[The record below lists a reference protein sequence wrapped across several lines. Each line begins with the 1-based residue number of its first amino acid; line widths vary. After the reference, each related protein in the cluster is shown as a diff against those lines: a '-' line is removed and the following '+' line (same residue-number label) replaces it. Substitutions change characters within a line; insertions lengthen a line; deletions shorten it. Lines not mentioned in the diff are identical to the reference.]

1 VAARFRSW
9 YAFATMI
16 VVLILI
22 FGLVALAAA
31 AFVVLPVLRARAGA
45 DEEKRPPWIAIGGGL
60 ATMAAGLGIYAAL
73 GQPAIA
79 LSTLTGPSTTDYQSL
94 ITTLAR
100 RMPNRPGDVD
110 GWALLGR
117 GYMTLGNSVQAE
129 KALARAVQA
138 AKAENGAAPPQLL
151 SSYGE
156 AMAESAGQVTKEAEA
171 VFREALSE
179 DPRDLMSRYYVGLAM
194 ATRGEKEGALQL
206 WEQVLADAPPD
217 TPWRGALIDQV
228 AALRAQSGGA
238 APNPMA
244 MVQQL
249 ASRLETN
256 PNDLEGWLRLIRAYS
271 VLGDKPKATA
281 ALTKARDVFANQA
294 PAQAALAK
302 EAQELALN

>member
-1 VAARFRSW
+1 MASPVLPLRLI
-9 YAFATMI
+9 I
-16 VVLILI
+16 VLLILI
-22 FGLVALAAA
+22 LGAVALAAA
-31 AFVVLPVLRARAGA
+31 AFVVLPVLRTSKASGDDRKLAS
-45 DEEKRPPWIAIGGGL
+45 WLAIGGGL
-60 ATMAAGLGIYAAL
+60 ATMALGLGIYAEL
-73 GQPAIA
+73 GKPRIA
-79 LSTLTGPSTTDYQSL
+79 LSTLTGPSTTDYVSL

-100 RMPNRPGDVD
+100 RMPNRPGDVE

-117 GYMTLGNSVQAE
+117 GYLTLGNSAQAE

-138 AKAENGAAPPQLL
+138 AKAVNGAAPPQLL

-156 AMAESAGQVTKEAEA
+156 ALAESAGQVTKEAEA

-206 WEQVLADAPPD
+206 WEQVLADAPPE
-217 TPWRGALIDQV
+217 TPWRGALVDQV
-228 AALRAQSGGA
+228 AALKAQSGGA

-249 ASRLETN
+249 AARLETN

-281 ALTKARDVFANQA
+281 ALTKARDVFANEAQ
-294 PAQAALAK
+294 AQAALAK
-302 EAQELALN
+302 AAQENALN

>member
-1 VAARFRSW
+1 
-9 YAFATMI
+9 MI
-16 VVLILI
+16 AVLILI

-31 AFVVLPVLRARAGA
+31 AFVVLPVLRAKPATGDGNRLS
-45 DEEKRPPWIAIGGGL
+45 WMAIGGGL
-60 ATMAAGLGIYAAL
+60 VTMAVGLSVYAAL
-73 GQPAIA
+73 GHPALA
-79 LSTLTGPSTTDYQSL
+79 LSTLTGPSKTDYQSL
-94 ITTLAR
+94 IATLAR
-100 RMPNRPGDVD
+100 RMPSRPGDIE
-110 GWALLGR
+110 GWTLLGR
-117 GYMTLGNSVQAE
+117 GYMTLGDSSQAE

-194 ATRGEKEGALQL
+194 ATRGDKENALQL

-217 TPWRGALIDQV
+217 TPWRGALVDQV

-249 ASRLETN
+249 ATRLETN

-281 ALTKARDVFANQA
+281 ALTKARGVFADQA